1 MYFPKISKKIGDI
14 LRKGNKKSVA
24 RRVALH
30 KRLII
35 LNRIN
40 NYINAYLISL
50 KTVDNQITC
59 ASQFALVGVAT
70 V

>member
-1 MYFPKISKKIGDI
+1 MYFPKQSKKIGDI
-14 LRKGNKKSVA
+14 LRKGNKKSV
-24 RRVALH
+24 VALH